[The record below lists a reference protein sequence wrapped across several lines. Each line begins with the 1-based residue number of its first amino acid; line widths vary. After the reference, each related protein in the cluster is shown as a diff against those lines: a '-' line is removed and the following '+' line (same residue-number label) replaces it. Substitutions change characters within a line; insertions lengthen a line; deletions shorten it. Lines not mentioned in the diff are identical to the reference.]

1 MAKKK
6 LLFRNRSMELG
17 GVENVLLSVIS
28 ALDKSKYEITLL
40 LSFRQGEFLDRIPKE
55 VRVVS
60 IAGTSD
66 NFSKFKPLRLIQRA
80 LRRLKIIK
88 FQKFQ
93 SGFYKTHQLND
104 MDYEI
109 AFSHNM
115 FEDMLNSPNKKSK
128 KISWFH
134 GDLRNFWISEDRKL
148 KLIEM
153 MMKFDKRV
161 FVSEFSKKGIEQKW
175 NLSVEPSEI
184 INNLLPLDEISR
196 KSELPTEKDYGKIN
210 FLSIGRLQPSKGFM
224 DLIEA
229 HFKLIKEGYQIRT
242 LILGEGYQHGELEQK
257 INELGISDSFI
268 LGGYQS
274 NPYPYYKTADYFVL
288 SSHSEGYSLVTAE
301 ALFLGT
307 PVIATKVGAVEEMV
321 TDGKNGLLC
330 EPGAGSLY
338 AAMKKVLD
346 SNFKADR
353 VSADEFINRNQ
364 SVIKKIEELFN

>member
-1 MAKKK
+1 
-6 LLFRNRSMELG
+6 
-17 GVENVLLSVIS
+17 
-28 ALDKSKYEITLL
+28 
-40 LSFRQGEFLDRIPKE
+40 
-55 VRVVS
+55 
-60 IAGTSD
+60 
-66 NFSKFKPLRLIQRA
+66 
-80 LRRLKIIK
+80 
-88 FQKFQ
+88 
-93 SGFYKTHQLND
+93 
-104 MDYEI
+104 
-109 AFSHNM
+109 
-115 FEDMLNSPNKKSK
+115 
-128 KISWFH
+128 
-134 GDLRNFWISEDRKL
+134 
-148 KLIEM
+148 M

-161 FVSEFSKKGIEQKW
+161 FVSEFSKIGIEQKW
-175 NLSVEPSEI
+175 NLSIEPSEI

-307 PVIATKVGAVEEMV
+307 PVIATK
-321 TDGKNGLLC
+321 
-330 EPGAGSLY
+330 
-338 AAMKKVLD
+338 
-346 SNFKADR
+346 
-353 VSADEFINRNQ
+353 
-364 SVIKKIEELFN
+364 